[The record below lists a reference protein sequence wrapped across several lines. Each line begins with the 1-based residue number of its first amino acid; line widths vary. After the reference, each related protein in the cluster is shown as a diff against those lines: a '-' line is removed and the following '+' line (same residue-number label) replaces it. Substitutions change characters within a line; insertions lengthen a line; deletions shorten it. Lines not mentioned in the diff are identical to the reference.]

1 MTCQVEE
8 DRVTL
13 PPSQQEPSQG
23 ELVAEEDQDLLVSG
37 CGCCLQAAGHGRSVR
52 AEGAGCALAGPAVC
66 ALAVR
71 G

>member
-23 ELVAEEDQDLLVSG
+23 ELVAEEDQDLLVSE
-37 CGCCLQAAGHGRSVR
+37 CGCCLPAAGHGRSV
-52 AEGAGCALAGPAVC
+52 
-66 ALAVR
+66 
-71 G
+71 